1 MLAHIPVK
9 IGSVLLAKEPQ
20 GTSVSIFDK
29 PLLYI
34 CTTVDI
40 ES

>member
-1 MLAHIPVK
+1 MLARIPVK
-9 IGSVLLAKEPQ
+9 IGSVLLAKESQ
-20 GTSVSIFDK
+20 GTLVSVFDK

-34 CTTVDI
+34 CSMLDI